1 MFNQES
7 GNTTRRDAGLAAGLA
22 GLLIAVSKANG
33 QTGTFAP
40 STNDLA
46 ILNYALSLE
55 HLEATFYTEGLNRL
69 RAADFSSAAFATVLG
84 SGTVNGVFANLQRI
98 RDHEVAHVE
107 TLRSTITRLGG
118 APVGACTYNF
128 RYQNAQEFLQIAQA
142 LENLGVEAYNGAIGR
157 IQAAALKTA
166 GATIATVE
174 ARHAAYLN
182 LVNSEIPFPRAFDAT
197 KTMSE
202 VLAAATSFITSCPD
216 PAPASATGTKA
227 VLLPQGLTTI
237 QSQISLDATQSTSAN
252 GQPLTYSL
260 RTISGSASVTQAN
273 SSRPVVQFSGGF
285 GDYVF
290 ELTVTDST
298 GATATDRITVRYA
311 GV

>member
-7 GNTTRRDAGLAAGLA
+7 GNTTRRDAGLTAGLA
-22 GLLIAVSKANG
+22 GLFLAVSKVNA
-33 QTGTFAP
+33 QTGTSAP
-40 STNDLA
+40 STSDLA

-69 RAADFSSAAFATVLG
+69 AAADFSAAAFASVLG

-118 APVGACTYNF
+118 TPVGACTYNF
-128 RYQNAQEFLQIAQA
+128 RYRNAQEFLQIAEA
-142 LENLGVEAYNGAIGR
+142 LEDLGVEAYNGAIGR

-174 ARHAAYLN
+174 GRHAAYLK
-182 LVNSEIPFPRAFDAT
+182 LVNSEIPFPRAFDG
-197 KTMSE
+197 KKMMSE
-202 VLAAATSFITSCPD
+202 VLAAATAFITSCPD
-216 PAPASATGTKA
+216 PAPASAAGTKA

-237 QSQISLDATQSTSAN
+237 QSQISLDATQSTAAN
-252 GQPLTYSL
+252 GQPLTYSV
-260 RTISGSASVTQAN
+260 RAISGSASVTQAN